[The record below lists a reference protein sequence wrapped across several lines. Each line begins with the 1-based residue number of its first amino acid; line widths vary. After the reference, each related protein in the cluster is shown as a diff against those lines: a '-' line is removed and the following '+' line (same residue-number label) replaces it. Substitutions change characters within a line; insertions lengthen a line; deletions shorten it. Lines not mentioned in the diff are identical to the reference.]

1 MNANSWPV
9 WIHSPR
15 RWSMVTLVWL
25 LMLVVSSG
33 TVRAEGPGTGGSR
46 IFVSDKTIGPYVLLV
61 WAGPSPAQ
69 VGRYTV
75 YTRVA
80 DAATGRQLRD
90 GIQVKVQSTEESTGD
105 VTEMEA
111 NHTNAGNA
119 LDYAAHFELARQGNY
134 GFAVTVDGPD
144 GSATVD
150 FRDRVVPTITF
161 GLISA
166 IAGPFIVVIGAVVW
180 FMLAR
185 RAERGRKKY
194 GVGSTE

>member
-1 MNANSWPV
+1 MNVSSWHNWV
-9 WIHSPR
+9 QSLRHGSI
-15 RWSMVTLVWL
+15 MTLAVL
-25 LMLVVSSG
+25 VALVVGYGSA
-33 TVRAEGPGTGGSR
+33 RAEGPGTGGSR
-46 IFVSDKTIGPYVLLV
+46 IFISDKTVGPYVLLV

-90 GIQVKVQSTEESTGD
+90 GIEVKVRSTEESTGE
-105 VTEMEA
+105 VTEAEA
-111 NHTNAGNA
+111 NHTNAGNS
-119 LDYAAHFELARQGNY
+119 LDYAAHFELPRQGNY
-134 GFAVTVDGPD
+134 AYAVTVDGPD

-185 RAERGRKKY
+185 RAERGRR
-194 GVGSTE
+194 E

>member
-1 MNANSWPV
+1 MNTHV
-9 WIHSPR
+9 IYR
-15 RWSMVTLVWL
+15 QRWRPAAWLV
-25 LMLVVSSG
+25 MCLVLVLASLGSYG
-33 TVRAEGPGTGGSR
+33 RVDAEGPGTGGSR
-46 IFVSDKTIGPYVLLV
+46 IFVADKTVGPYVLLV

-75 YTRVA
+75 YARVN
-80 DAATGRQLRD
+80 DAATGRQLRE
-90 GIQVKVQSTEESTGD
+90 GIEVRVQSTEESTGA
-105 VTEMEA
+105 VTQA
-111 NHTNAGNA
+111 AATHSNAGNS

-134 GFAVTVDGPD
+134 TYVVTVDGAA
-144 GSATVD
+144 GQASVD

-185 RAERGRKKY
+185 RAERGRREE
-194 GVGSTE
+194 GVRSRE